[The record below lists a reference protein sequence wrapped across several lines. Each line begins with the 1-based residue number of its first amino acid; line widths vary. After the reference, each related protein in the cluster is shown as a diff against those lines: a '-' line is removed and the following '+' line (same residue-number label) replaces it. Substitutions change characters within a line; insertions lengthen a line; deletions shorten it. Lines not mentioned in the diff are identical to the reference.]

1 MTLNNNPLGPRS
13 GHCTVLHA
21 ATLITAPVA
30 KMTTIPAAGAV
41 SNANTQ
47 LTQRG
52 TRPRC
57 SPCGARSVSPV
68 DTVIACLP
76 STAGMRRCAPTTR
89 ARGSRNPQARVA
101 GAPSRASG
109 LAVSLRIGTMGQV
122 AGDRRDVLGRFTE
135 LTRDWFA
142 GTFAAPTAA
151 QEQAWSAIAEGH
163 HTLVIA
169 PTGSGKT
176 LAAFLWAIDRMAHR
190 SEEHTSELQS
200 RGHLVC
206 RLLLEK

>member
-52 TRPRC
+52 TRLRC

-68 DTVIACLP
+68 DTVIAFLP
-76 STAGMRRCAPTTR
+76 STAGMRHCA
-89 ARGSRNPQARVA
+89 
-101 GAPSRASG
+101 
-109 LAVSLRIGTMGQV
+109 
-122 AGDRRDVLGRFTE
+122 
-135 LTRDWFA
+135 
-142 GTFAAPTAA
+142 
-151 QEQAWSAIAEGH
+151 
-163 HTLVIA
+163 
-169 PTGSGKT
+169 
-176 LAAFLWAIDRMAHR
+176 R

-200 RGHLVC
+200 RGHIVC
-206 RLLLEK
+206 RLLLEKKKTNNRSTLC